1 MLFSGRRRE
10 RERQHGG
17 GALPIGPN
25 KKRESV
31 ALPPRG
37 SDGEEEEEE
46 EKAENGGYIS
56 QGFPPAPFIHAS
68 HSPRRALLRIGGGR
82 LR

>member
-1 MLFSGRRRE
+1 M
-10 RERQHGG
+10 
-17 GALPIGPN
+17 PIGPN

-37 SDGEEEEEE
+37 SDWDGEEEE

-56 QGFPPAPFIHAS
+56 QASPPAPFIHAS
-68 HSPRRALLRIGGGR
+68 HSSGRALLRIGGGR